1 MKDHNNKKRR
11 STSSSNLARLI
22 CVVAIVLAVF
32 QLCLN
37 FFLMPRT
44 IIINNGDLRPPLPSS
59 SKAASLISNRVVAA
73 NFDGIEPKNYPD
85 VPRGRFLGKFFNG
98 KDISGKMKA
107 SDPTKWDDVDTA
119 YVGEYKRVHFVPSK
133 KKSKTKAAREEKLAR
148 VAKLLRKSSSKYA
161 GNLDTNNDF
170 PPKPVNLNEFYA
182 SFEGIFKTK
191 AGQYRLLTSTTS
203 AVRVFLDGQLVFDD
217 WRPRTSPIS
226 RHHLVR
232 LSAGHHLIR
241 VEFNHFS
248 TVNVFSYL
256 KQFQGGAQAVKDAKK
271 KHWEKK
277 ASLLEIPS
285 LALKWTKD
293 DFGLKIYVY
302 DLPKSYNEEILEQN
316 PKCKSHMFAPEVYIH
331 QKLMESS
338 VKTNDPREA
347 DLFYVPTYTSC
358 KYLGRGMFGVDP
370 WFGKRLVRSSIDLI
384 SRKFPYWNR
393 HKGQDHIFSMTYDYG
408 ACFEYKYEK
417 ANQAGVLRE
426 LHASILL
433 SIISDTTNSCFRPSI
448 DVVVPA
454 MVSNPDMLG
463 NIPKKFLS
471 EEGPSNSDDDDDDEN
486 GNNNKKSDGEDNSD
500 DDDDD
505 NDNLFEENDSDDLKS
520 KKLSVNSNKN
530 IHNKR
535 EIFCYFQ
542 GSTEWGVDHDPDY
555 SRGVRRAIKE
565 HHGDDPL
572 FVIGEGKT
580 NEYVKKMSN
589 SLFCLAPLGFA
600 VWSPRIYESVINGCI
615 PVIIG
620 NGIRLPFDWE
630 MDWRDFSVKIPE
642 WRIKKGQ
649 LRQILASIPHD
660 RITMKQQA
668 LAKVR
673 ASVAYIG
680 NGDPTSQTAF
690 GYLMRELRAKA
701 HTPHLIS
708 HPSDNDFWT

>member
-1 MKDHNNKKRR
+1 
-11 STSSSNLARLI
+11 
-22 CVVAIVLAVF
+22 
-32 QLCLN
+32 
-37 FFLMPRT
+37 MPRT
-44 IIINNGDLRPPLPSS
+44 IVINNSDLRQALPSS
-59 SKAASLISNRVVAA
+59 SKAASLISNKVVAA
-73 NFDGIEPKNYPD
+73 NFDGIDPKKYPH
-85 VPRGRFLGKFFNG
+85 VPTGRFLGKFFNG
-98 KDISGKMKA
+98 KDLSGKVAA
-107 SDPTKWDDVDTA
+107 SDPTKWDEVDTA
-119 YVGEYKRVHFVPSK
+119 YVGEYKRVHFVPV
-133 KKSKTKAAREEKLAR
+133 KKSKAKQEREKKLAK
-148 VAKLLRKSSSKYA
+148 VAKLLRKKTNPHGSADSSK
-161 GNLDTNNDF
+161 DF

-226 RHHLVR
+226 KHHLVR

-248 TVNVFSYL
+248 TVHVFEHL
-256 KQFQGGAQAVKDAKK
+256 KKFKGGDKAVLDAKE
-271 KHWEKK
+271 KHWEKQ

-302 DLPKSYNEEILEQN
+302 DLPKSYNTEIVEQN
-316 PKCKSHMFAPEVYIH
+316 PLCKTHMFAPEVYIH
-331 QKLMESS
+331 EKLMESS

-417 ANQAGVLRE
+417 ANQAGVIRE

-454 MVSNPDMLG
+454 MVSNKDMLG
-463 NIPKKFLS
+463 KIPKVLL
-471 EEGPSNSDDDDDDEN
+471 GNNDGASDDITSESADDIDSSN
-486 GNNNKKSDGEDNSD
+486 
-500 DDDDD
+500 DD
-505 NDNLFEENDSDDLKS
+505 NIDGDSGEKNKLAVNMNDP
-520 KKLSVNSNKN
+520 NR
-530 IHNKR
+530 KR
-535 EIFCYFQ
+535 TTFCYFQ

-572 FVIGEGKT
+572 FLIGEGKT
-580 NEYVKKMSN
+580 KDYVKKMSN

-600 VWSPRIYESVINGCI
+600 VWSPRIYESVITGCKFL
-615 PVIIG
+615 
-620 NGIRLPFDWE
+620 NT
-630 MDWRDFSVKIPE
+630 
-642 WRIKKGQ
+642 
-649 LRQILASIPHD
+649 ILF
-660 RITMKQQA
+660 T
-668 LAKVR
+668 
-673 ASVAYIG
+673 Y
-680 NGDPTSQTAF
+680 F
-690 GYLMRELRAKA
+690 FY
-701 HTPHLIS
+701 
-708 HPSDNDFWT
+708 

>member
-1 MKDHNNKKRR
+1 MKDSGKRGKGY
-11 STSSSNLARLI
+11 SSNSLARLI
-22 CVVAIVLAVF
+22 CIIAIVLAVF
-32 QLCLN
+32 QLLLN
-37 FFLMPRT
+37 FLFMPSTVIVTTR
-44 IIINNGDLRPPLPSS
+44 GVQPPLPSS
-59 SKAASLISNRVVAA
+59 SKAAGLISDKVVAA
-73 NFDGIEPKNYPD
+73 DFAGVNPLLYPN
-85 VPRGRFLGKFFNG
+85 VPTGRFVGKFFNG
-98 KDISGKMKA
+98 KDLSGKFKV
-107 SDPTKWDDVDTA
+107 SDTTKWDDVEAA
-119 YVGEYKRVHFVPSK
+119 YVGQYKRVHFVPHK
-133 KKSKTKAAREEKLAR
+133 GGKSSRRAKLEK
-148 VAKLLRKSSSKYA
+148 VAKLLGKASKRKKTASDNA
-161 GNLDTNNDF
+161 F

-226 RHHLVR
+226 KHHLVR
-232 LSAGHHLIR
+232 LSDGHHLIR

-248 TVNVFSYL
+248 TIHTFSHL
-256 KQFQGGAQAVKDAKK
+256 KSFKGGEKAVVDAEK

-302 DLPKSYNEEILEQN
+302 DLPKSYNKEIEEQN
-316 PKCKSHMFAPEVYIH
+316 PLCRSHMFAPEVYIH
-331 QKLMESS
+331 EKLLESS

-370 WFGKRLVRSSIDLI
+370 WFGKRLVRASIDLI

-417 ANQAGVLRE
+417 ANQAGVIRE

-454 MVSNPDMLG
+454 MVSNSEMLDK
-463 NIPKKFLS
+463 IPRQLL
-471 EEGPSNSDDDDDDEN
+471 
-486 GNNNKKSDGEDNSD
+486 DNSIED
-500 DDDDD
+500 DV
-505 NDNLFEENDSDDLKS
+505 NSNVKEISNDSDEDGLDEELEAP
-520 KKLSVNSNKN
+520 LSEKGAAETTSST
-530 IHNKR
+530 KR
-535 EIFCYFQ
+535 DIFCYFQ

-565 HHGDDPL
+565 HHGNDPL
-572 FVIGEGKT
+572 FLIGEGKT
-580 NEYVKKMSN
+580 KDYVKKMSR

-600 VWSPRIYESVINGCI
+600 VWSPRIYESVITGCKCTLCHF
-615 PVIIG
+615 P
-620 NGIRLPFDWE
+620 LS
-630 MDWRDFSVKIPE
+630 FSMFHQK
-642 WRIKKGQ
+642 
-649 LRQILASIPHD
+649 LTIL
-660 RITMKQQA
+660 
-668 LAKVR
+668 
-673 ASVAYIG
+673 
-680 NGDPTSQTAF
+680 
-690 GYLMRELRAKA
+690 
-701 HTPHLIS
+701 
-708 HPSDNDFWT
+708 